1 MTDFISLIFRDME
14 LDHINEITNTNLIS
28 PMMLTKFALPHLE
41 KTKGSLI
48 YMASIGGTSLYPKDI
63 GIYG

>member
-28 PMMLTKFALPHLE
+28 PMMLTKFALPQLE
-41 KTKGSLI
+41 KTKGNIVFIS
-48 YMASIGGTSLYPKDI
+48 SVFGR
-63 GIYG
+63 